1 MADFYLMSRR
11 KTKTGNWRLTWER
24 LGSERIW
31 GWGLLWFSAA
41 IFGIFT
47 FLMDYLRTSNP
58 SLLWFVTYW
67 VSFGEVV
74 VLALIFKASIKGV
87 GSSRLKIFLNLF
99 AAGVIGA
106 IKNVTVGLMAITLG
120 LETDIDFAFR
130 VVGGF
135 AMGTLLVLS
144 FAATTAAR
152 TEHANAVRKLQS
164 IQNELLGARENLEI
178 VLAEELE
185 RLQEN
190 SREAVIPKLK
200 QISSLIST
208 DASSAHLIKE
218 LEETAKD
225 RLRPLMDELSS
236 KAKRALSKDFTE
248 PQGVGRVLFPR
259 SLDVGMSLRP
269 LALSGYLLA
278 IWSFLEYYFA
288 GLEGYFNAHLAA
300 LVHLIVLIGLRALTR
315 RFQSVDRV
323 PGVIG
328 LISIG
333 FLALVPALF
342 IVGLLPL
349 SARLSVALPVILL
362 VSGILSF
369 TVFSYLFILDDERI
383 KVEARIT
390 AENAELMK
398 EQAIFEQKL
407 WVFKR
412 SWLFMLHGTVQAA
425 LTAALTRLQ
434 TFTDNDPYQ
443 ASLIRADLE
452 RAEKA
457 LRTVPNTD
465 VDFTAA
471 VEELRSAWKGVCAI
485 FVDVDLRAERAL
497 KVNPGTAYCVNEIV
511 KEAIGNSVRHG
522 GATGV
527 QVTISREAD
536 DVLDIRIQN
545 DGKPV
550 VKKIKKGIGSR
561 MLDDITIDWSLKS
574 SGKLT
579 TLTARLPI

>member
-31 GWGLLWFSAA
+31 GWGLFWFAGTV
-41 IFGIFT
+41 FGVFT
-47 FLMDYLRTSNP
+47 FLMDFLRTSNP
-58 SLLWFVTYW
+58 SWLWFVTYW
-67 VSFGEVV
+67 VSFAQSI
-74 VLALIFKASIKGV
+74 VLALLLRYATKRIDSPKVLIPINLV
-87 GSSRLKIFLNLF
+87 G
-99 AAGVIGA
+99 AGLIGG
-106 IKNVTVGLMAITLG
+106 IKNITVAAMAVGFG
-120 LETDIDFAFR
+120 LESGVEYGYRFF
-130 VVGGF
+130 GGF
-135 AMGTLLVLS
+135 FMGTLLLVS
-144 FAATTAAR
+144 FAAASGAR
-152 TEHANAVRKLQS
+152 SEHANAVRRLQR
-164 IQNELLGARENLEI
+164 IQNELLGARENLAL

-185 RLQEN
+185 RLQEK
-190 SREAVIPKLK
+190 SREAVLPKLE
-200 QISSLIST
+200 QISKLM
-208 DASSAHLIKE
+208 SADTSNAE
-218 LEETAKD
+218 LMRELSQTTNE
-225 RLRPLMDELSS
+225 RLRPLMNELSKS
-236 KAKRALSKDFTE
+236 AKSSL
-248 PQGVGRVLFPR
+248 VGKFEDLNSSHRVRFPEKI
-259 SLDVGMSLRP
+259 DVGASIRP
-269 LALSGYLLA
+269 LALMGYLLGT
-278 IWSFLEYYFA
+278 WSFIEYYFQGVPGWLNA
-288 GLEGYFNAHLAA
+288 QMASLTFGLA
-300 LVHLIVLIGLRALTR
+300 LFAFRAITRKLRRVSKLPGIIGLA
-315 RFQSVDRV
+315 S
-323 PGVIG
+323 IG
-328 LISIG
+328 LLS
-333 FLALVPALF
+333 LAPGILVAS
-342 IVGLLPL
+342 LLPL
-349 SARLSVALPVILL
+349 DARQSVTVPVIMLVAGLL
-362 VSGILSF
+362 TYLVI
-369 TVFSYLFILDDERI
+369 TQLFILDDERI

-452 RAEKA
+452 RAETA

-465 VDFTAA
+465 VDFPAA
-471 VEELRSAWKGVCAI
+471 VEELQSAWKGVCAI
-485 FVDVDLRAERAL
+485 FVDVDLRAGRAL

-511 KEAIGNSVRHG
+511 KEAIGNAVRHG
-522 GATGV
+522 GASGV
-527 QVTISREAD
+527 QVTIGRDAD

-561 MLDDITIDWSLKS
+561 MLDDITIDWTLKS